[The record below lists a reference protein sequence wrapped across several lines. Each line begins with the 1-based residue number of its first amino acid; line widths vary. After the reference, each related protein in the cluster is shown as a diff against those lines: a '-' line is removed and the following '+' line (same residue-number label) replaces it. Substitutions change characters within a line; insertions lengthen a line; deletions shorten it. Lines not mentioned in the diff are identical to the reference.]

1 MNMDIRGETVFD
13 YKISHEEWAKIN
25 GSTKQ
30 TYLSLV
36 DPDTAK
42 ADIAALFYL
51 RGDKERATALSEEL
65 PPDVKN
71 DLWRT
76 LTHP

>member
-1 MNMDIRGETVFD
+1 MKTVFD
-13 YKISHEEWAKIN
+13 YKISQEEWAKII
-25 GSTKQ
+25 GSDKE
-30 TYLSLV
+30 TYLSFV
-36 DPDTAK
+36 DLDTAK
-42 ADIAALFYL
+42 ADIVALFYL

-71 DLWRT
+71 DLWRG